1 MKTNNPFV
9 KFLSKFYVYILLLLL
24 YAPILVLIVFSFTP
38 SRLIGNWSGFSLS
51 LYSALFKDKEIMQA
65 FGEVPPKKRLILEQ
79 LVKDFCKWANI
90 SAQLDGLPTFEVDP
104 KNPKRQRKLPAHD
117 MLKDAQQRTT
127 ELARALLRIV
137 DGESEEESPILKM
150 IKEFRGDE

>member
-1 MKTNNPFV
+1 MD
-9 KFLSKFYVYILLLLL
+9 
-24 YAPILVLIVFSFTP
+24 A
-38 SRLIGNWSGFSLS
+38 
-51 LYSALFKDKEIMQA
+51 KEIMQA
-65 FGEVPPKKRLILEQ
+65 LGDLPEKKRVIIEQ

-127 ELARALLRIV
+127 ELARALLRVV
-137 DGESEEESPILKM
+137 DDEGEEESPLLKM
-150 IKEFRGDE
+150 LREYRDGGV